1 MVVDDVSR
9 RIVGQLIPPGA
20 FTVRLT
26 IGDQVLEEP
35 TDRLG
40 RFTFEAVAPGP
51 VRISVID
58 PDGTHVVSTE
68 WVLL

>member
-1 MVVDDVSR
+1 M
-9 RIVGQLIPPGA
+9 
-20 FTVRLT
+20 
-26 IGDQVLEEP
+26 LEES

-51 VRISVID
+51 VRITVID